1 MSLNRKELGSLI
13 GASVV
18 MGFIISFT
26 QWGYGDTFS
35 LTVGLQNWFRAAIL
49 AVIAFSVYLIAS
61 KNIAKLHGAK
71 STINI
76 WGIDRYWLTKKSK
89 ISRLKLGLKT
99 IKTGIFLPIL
109 FALFSNGLIKLG
121 TIAHINIEEINSS
134 RTGKRYPHLTDFEI
148 ARIHLAGPF
157 ACLLLVLVL
166 TPLNAFS
173 TLIEISRLI
182 AIYSFLPLSKLD
194 GTKILF
200 GSLPLYLFGLIFTI
214 ASLLL
219 ITILP
224 TIATIFLAILTA
236 IIILIIYL
244 YRAN

>member
-1 MSLNRKELGSLI
+1 MGINKKELGSLI
-13 GASVV
+13 GASLV

-26 QWGYGDTFS
+26 QWGYGDAFS
-35 LTVGLQNWFRAAIL
+35 LTVGLQNWFRASIL
-49 AVIAFSVYLIAS
+49 AVIVYSIYLIAS
-61 KNIAKLHGAK
+61 KNVAKLHGAR
-71 STINI
+71 STIKV
-76 WGIDRYWLTKKSK
+76 WGIEQYWLTKKSK
-89 ISRLKLGLKT
+89 IAKLKLGFKS
-99 IKTGIFLPIL
+99 IKTGVLLPVL
-109 FALFSNGLIKLG
+109 FALFSNGLIRLAA
-121 TIAHINIEEINSS
+121 IAHVNVEEVSSS

-157 ACLLLVLVL
+157 ACLLLALVL

-173 TLIEISRLI
+173 SLIEISRLI

-219 ITILP
+219 INVLP
-224 TIATIFLAILTA
+224 TIATMVLAILAA
-236 IIILIIYL
+236 IIILLIYL
-244 YRAN
+244 YRTD